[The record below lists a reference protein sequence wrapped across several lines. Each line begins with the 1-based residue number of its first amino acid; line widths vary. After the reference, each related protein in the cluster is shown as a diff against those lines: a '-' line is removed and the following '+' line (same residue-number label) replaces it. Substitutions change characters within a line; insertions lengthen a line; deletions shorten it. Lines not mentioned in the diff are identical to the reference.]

1 MTASLVIREVRRRAA
16 CATMMRSI
24 ASPRLAHRRPG
35 HLGEWKV
42 AEAQTDVATQ
52 GLKNNARRLANA
64 ARLEE
69 IFELQRNHR

>member
-16 CATMMRSI
+16 CAVEGV
-24 ASPRLAHRRPG
+24 AGPGLAHRRPR
-35 HLGEWKV
+35 HVGEWKV
-42 AEAQTDVATQ
+42 AEAHVATQ

-69 IFELQRNHR
+69 TFELQGNHR